1 MALFGEVTADT
12 LNGED
17 LEDVAPKNGVPF
29 TQIDDVPM
37 PDQKKSGRP
46 SKIKTEVQGL
56 YTALAV
62 GIYPF
67 DNAIG
72 SLIAESAEDCA
83 VAWDELAK
91 KNPAIKRTLEKL
103 LETSAYGA
111 LIAAHMPIAVAVATK
126 YVPNL
131 RETYEQ
137 VFAQQTTGE

>member
-37 PDQKKSGRP
+37 PDPKKSGRP
-46 SKIKTEVQGL
+46 SKIKTEVQNL
-56 YTALAV
+56 YTAAGL

-67 DNAIG
+67 DNVLGA
-72 SLIAESAEDCA
+72 LIADNAENCA

-103 LETSAYGA
+103 LETSAYGT